1 MHACKIA
8 SPINSNNKYYITFDY
23 LDSENDNE
31 KDKIDIN
38 NIVNYIR
45 LNYKLNKNPYVVEY
59 DNIEYEILKTIS
71 TLTKTAQSSS
81 TKTIITFKLLLK
93 KLNDKLGSLPQNTEC
108 EITVFFKKEIDD
120 PSLMVAK

>member
-23 LDSENDNE
+23 LDTENDNE
-31 KDKIDIN
+31 KGTIDIN

-59 DNIEYEILKTIS
+59 DNIEYEIIKTIS
-71 TLTKTAQSSS
+71 TLTKTAQSSN
-81 TKTIITFKLLLK
+81 TKTTITFKLLLK
-93 KLNDKLGSLPQNTEC
+93 KLNDKLGTLPQNTEC